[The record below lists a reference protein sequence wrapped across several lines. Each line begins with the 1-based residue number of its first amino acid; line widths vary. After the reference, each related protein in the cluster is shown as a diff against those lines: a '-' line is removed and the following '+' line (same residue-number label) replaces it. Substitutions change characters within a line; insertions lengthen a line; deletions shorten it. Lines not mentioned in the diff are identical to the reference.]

1 MLQMAEDLQ
10 EHIKETK
17 QEVTFVFYLSL
28 GAFNGCNI
36 AMYILLKF
44 SRCFMRWNRWQS
56 MQKCTS
62 KNRKKRSQSLCCISF
77 VIEALDKFA
86 EFWMWFLLISH
97 QMEKVAEHAKEH
109 IKESKQEVTVLVL
122 YFESVTDV
130 FMILCHRCLIRWNSI
145 WKKSRKRWLSL
156 HV

>member
-36 AMYILLKF
+36 AMYILFKF

-62 KNRKKRSQSLCCISF
+62 KNRKKRSQFLCCISF
-77 VIEALDKFA
+77 VIEAL
-86 EFWMWFLLISH
+86 ISL
-97 QMEKVAEHAKEH
+97 QNFGCDF
-109 IKESKQEVTVLVL
+109 
-122 YFESVTDV
+122 Y
-130 FMILCHRCLIRWNSI
+130 
-145 WKKSRKRWLSL
+145 
-156 HV
+156 